1 MSEKTETLFEID
13 PDKAEVKCLGIP
25 LSTDLDSVKILVNG
39 VSINDYMKISSFKIV
54 KVLK

>member
-13 PDKAEVKCLGIP
+13 PERDEVKCLDIP
-25 LSTDLDSVKILVNG
+25 LSTQLDSVKILVNG
-39 VSINDYMKISSFKIV
+39 VDINDYMKISSFKIV